1 MQSNE
6 VFPFPRPLLVPWFPL
21 ALVRGGLL
29 SQTSSNFFFPFH
41 IIKYKQMTEKVRW
54 WEAGGGSAGLER

>member
-6 VFPFPRPLLVPWFPL
+6 VFPLPQPLLVLWFPPGFMR
-21 ALVRGGLL
+21 VRLL
-29 SQTSSNFFFPFH
+29 SQRSSIFFPPFH

-54 WEAGGGSAGLER
+54 WERGSAGSEL